1 MNLQNSHSKKY
12 VLTFFM
18 STCLLTSSFL
28 STSAR
33 AASFKDLV
41 SKTPAWEKHN
51 STQQQN
57 IWKDFTPNEKIKK
70 WQEADLV
77 PSFTQA
83 QDDLGIKYKETDLS
97 SFLDNTRHQA
107 RQARAEILL
116 YIERVKQ
123 QDFDTKKQEYINQG
137 VV

>member
-18 STCLLTSSFL
+18 STYLLTSSFL

-51 STQQQN
+51 S
-57 IWKDFTPNEKIKK
+57 
-70 WQEADLV
+70 
-77 PSFTQA
+77 
-83 QDDLGIKYKETDLS
+83 
-97 SFLDNTRHQA
+97 
-107 RQARAEILL
+107 
-116 YIERVKQ
+116 KQ
-123 QDFDTKKQEYINQG
+123 Q
-137 VV
+137 